1 MHLCIY
7 LCVCVCAFLIGWGK
21 YKRGLNLM
29 SVLGTSLVVVDK
41 NLPVNAGDMGSI
53 PDLGRF
59 HILQSNKSLLH
70 SY

>member
-1 MHLCIY
+1 M
-7 LCVCVCAFLIGWGK
+7 GWGK
-21 YKRGLNLM
+21 YKRELNLK
-29 SVLGTSLVVVDK
+29 SVLGISLVVVDK
-41 NLPVNAGDMGSI
+41 NMPANAGDMGSI